1 MQTEDFTVRHSGEQN
16 AKSSETEVSSGVC
29 ISRFLFGR
37 RSLRGSTVNF
47 PLKKNCITLT
57 IMQCFIFSLY
67 GSRRVPL
74 AHFLFAPSTPS
85 SFASAGLLACSSS
98 LFGRRSLRG
107 STANFPLKKNCI
119 TLTIMQCFIFSL
131 YGSRRV
137 PLAHLLFAPSTPSSF
152 ASAGLLACSSSVKN
166 KSLIYRLL
174 FLTFSLYAN

>member
-57 IMQCFIFSLY
+57 IMQRSNFSLY

-85 SFASAGLLACSSS
+85 TFASAGLLACSSS

-107 STANFPLKKNCI
+107 STANFPLKKNPQAL
-119 TLTIMQCFIFSL
+119 TLADRTFASL
-131 YGSRRV
+131 YGSRT
-137 PLAHLLFAPSTPSSF
+137 HLWTLRGSRTKPIFEEA
-152 ASAGLLACSSSVKN
+152 
-166 KSLIYRLL
+166 I
-174 FLTFSLYAN
+174 